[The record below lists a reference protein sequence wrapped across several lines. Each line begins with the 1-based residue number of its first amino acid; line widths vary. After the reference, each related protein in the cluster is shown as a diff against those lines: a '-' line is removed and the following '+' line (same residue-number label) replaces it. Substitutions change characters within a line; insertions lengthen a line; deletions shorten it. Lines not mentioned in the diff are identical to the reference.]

1 MRIGLGACAHAA
13 GLQWTTYMGVPEEH
27 MSNRE
32 ETLANEQFLVA
43 RSSDGRATCRV

>member
-1 MRIGLGACAHAA
+1 VKIGLGARAHAA

-27 MSNRE
+27 MENVDE
-32 ETLANEQFLVA
+32 IIANEQFLVA